1 MSVDALK
8 EELDR
13 MVSSSTGTAPVVKA
27 EGYFLP
33 SKGKY
38 TIPYTTRAGK
48 QVYMAPVRD
57 NVFVAP
63 CWSNGKETAALLKGQ
78 AVSYLQAAVPV
89 SSHSRRQ
96 ALNKVAT
103 LTLLQEIETL
113 LGEHPDGGYFVSSLF
128 GGQYLTV
135 LRNKEDNR
143 DYDAEV
149 DCF

>member
-1 MSVDALK
+1 MSVDALQ
-8 EELDR
+8 EELAR
-13 MVSSSTGTAPVVKA
+13 RGCSTGTAPVTKA

-48 QVYMAPVRD
+48 QVYKAPVRD

-89 SSHSRRQ
+89 SSHSKRQ
-96 ALNKVAT
+96 ALNRTAT
-103 LTLLQEIETL
+103 LVLLQEIETH
-113 LGEHPDGGYFVSSLF
+113 LGEHPDGGYFISSLF
-128 GGQYLTV
+128 GGQWLTV
-135 LRNKEDNR
+135 IRKEEETR
-143 DYDAEV
+143 DFDAEV
-149 DCF
+149 DCI